1 MGSTEGVYNPLGSG
15 TVINGSPSDTSAR
28 IFGGSS
34 AIEFHSVNL
43 TNFGTIESD
52 KSGLLQHDVVGSE
65 AHLTVAN
72 GSVSDTSAR
81 ISGGVVGIEAVGAT
95 KITNFGTI
103 AGKVDGIHG
112 GFFVSIVNGSA
123 ADTKALIAADTPLSF
138 PFGLS
143 SVVNFGS
150 IISSVGN
157 AGTAISFGKLYY
169 GAGDNRLVVEPGA
182 VFVGKVTAAGTGNIL
197 ELAQGISVGSIGG
210 IGSQFAGFDTMTIDT
225 GAKWML
231 TGSNDAGMVTNDGSL
246 SIAAGGT
253 LDVTASVDPLSNG
266 LFQINANS
274 LLEIAAN
281 TGAADRMKFL
291 GAGKLTIDAA
301 AQFGAH
307 VGTTT
312 YAGPLIESFVNGD
325 KIDLKD
331 VLLPVAV
338 LNYTSATGL
347 LHITQGGAGVATLA
361 FETSSLGAGSF
372 HAANDGTGHLLL
384 THSQ

>member
-1 MGSTEGVYNPLGSG
+1 
-15 TVINGSPSDTSAR
+15 
-28 IFGGSS
+28 
-34 AIEFHSVNL
+34 
-43 TNFGTIESD
+43 
-52 KSGLLQHDVVGSE
+52 
-65 AHLTVAN
+65 
-72 GSVSDTSAR
+72 
-81 ISGGVVGIEAVGAT
+81 
-95 KITNFGTI
+95 
-103 AGKVDGIHG
+103 
-112 GFFVSIVNGSA
+112 
-123 ADTKALIAADTPLSF
+123 
-138 PFGLS
+138 
-143 SVVNFGS
+143 
-150 IISSVGN
+150 
-157 AGTAISFGKLYY
+157 
-169 GAGDNRLVVEPGA
+169 
-182 VFVGKVTAAGTGNIL
+182 
-197 ELAQGISVGSIGG
+197 
-210 IGSQFAGFDTMTIDT
+210 
-225 GAKWML
+225 
-231 TGSNDAGMVTNDGSL
+231 MVTNDGSL

-331 VLLPVAV
+331 VLLTGA
-338 LNYTSATGL
+338 LLSYTSATGL